1 MLDAYQIRAGRALLG
16 VTQQELASAA
26 GISVASLNNIERN
39 IAKPRTST
47 LEMLQQVFLNAGLSF
62 EQNAT
67 FQSIYFSQFGRPG
80 SYDAELTY
88 QQLIHYFS
96 PDSLLKMKRIIFFT
110 FDLPDN
116 DDIEIGIVIETSRRI
131 ILLDHMKFSLKYA
144 PRMELLGN
152 VMLQIFTLYGAQIY
166 LSTQHVKNTHQ
177 LKVDELLAFLDANDY
192 QKMKHPQQLFAR
204 LPDWQEKMR
213 LLLNI
218 PDHPIKRLYA
228 LLEHLTDAS

>member
-39 IAKPRTST
+39 IAKPRTAT
-47 LEMLQQVFLNAGLSF
+47 LKMLQQVFFNAGISF
-62 EQNAT
+62 EQNDA
-67 FQSIYFSQFGRPG
+67 FQSIYFSRFGRPG

-88 QQLIHYFS
+88 QQLMHYFS

-131 ILLDHMKFSLKYA
+131 ILLDHMKFSFKYA

-152 VMLQIFTLYGAQIY
+152 VMLQIFTLYGAQTY
-166 LSTQHVKNTHQ
+166 FSTQHVKNVKH
-177 LKVDELLAFLDANDY
+177 LKVDEFLNFLDANDY
-192 QKMKHPQQLFAR
+192 QKMKHPQQLFAS
-204 LPDWQEKMR
+204 LPDWQERMR

-228 LLEHLTDAS
+228 LLEHLADDS